1 MRSLLRVGK
10 TLSSGS
16 DYRRITKRQQPAA
29 LQSCINL
36 AQDLAKIARIR
47 TTVIV
52 EENMKPWRTAIT
64 TSDEKSIF
72 IRGYDVTSL
81 MLQASFTDLIFLL
94 HQGRLPAIDE
104 RRLFDA
110 ILVGVCDHGPAAP
123 SAAAARIV
131 ASGNRQSLEA
141 AIAAG
146 VLAMGDAHGGAAYDC
161 MHMIQESLE
170 LAKRESLSIEAVA
183 RRVVAEAKSGQKR
196 LPGLGHRVHTGK
208 DPRTRILFDMARK
221 SGLAGKG
228 IEFMQ
233 ALETAAGEQIRP
245 LPINI
250 DGALSAV
257 LCDLGFTP
265 ALGKVMFIIGRVAG
279 VTAHVLEEHTRE
291 KPMRFRF
298 PVLYDGVPPREIDRA
313 ETTDRNED

>member
-1 MRSLLRVGK
+1 M
-10 TLSSGS
+10 
-16 DYRRITKRQQPAA
+16 
-29 LQSCINL
+29 
-36 AQDLAKIARIR
+36 
-47 TTVIV
+47 
-52 EENMKPWRTAIT
+52 EPWRTAIT

-72 IRGYDVTSL
+72 IRGYDITSL
-81 MLQASFTDLIFLL
+81 MLQASFTDVIFLL
-94 HQGRLPAIDE
+94 HQGRLPSNDE

-110 ILVGVCDHGPAAP
+110 ILIGVCDHGPAAP

-161 MHMIQESLE
+161 MQMIEENLE
-170 LAKRESLSIEAVA
+170 LAQRESLSIEAVA
-183 RRVVAEAKSGQKR
+183 RRAVVEAKSAQKR
-196 LPGLGHRVHTGK
+196 LPGMGHRVHTGK
-208 DPRTRILFDMARK
+208 DPRTPILFDMARE

-233 ALETAAGEQIRP
+233 ALESAVSEMIRP
-245 LPINI
+245 LPVNI

-265 ALGKVMFIIGRVAG
+265 SVGKVLFVIGRIAG
-279 VTAHVLEEHTRE
+279 VTAQVLEEYTRE
-291 KPMRFRF
+291 KPMRFRI
-298 PVLYDGVPPREIDRA
+298 PVIYDGEPPREI
-313 ETTDRNED
+313 NEKGTEREK